1 MRLKFNRECSPCLVL
16 IAVGFSLDIVFYYR
30 LGPAES
36 PVFFIY
42 LFIYCFEV
50 QDLHDLK
57 KELRQQMNTL
67 VLQPESSYIIL
78 QLPLW
83 WIFFLQRYRFEQ
95 GTTSNESQ

>member
-1 MRLKFNRECSPCLVL
+1 MKTCLKFNCDCSPYLVL
-16 IAVGFSLDIVFYYR
+16 IAVGFSLDIMFYNR

-36 PVFFIY
+36 PLFLNN

-67 VLQPESSYIIL
+67 VLQPESNYIIL
-78 QLPLW
+78 RLPL
-83 WIFFLQRYRFEQ
+83 
-95 GTTSNESQ
+95 